1 MMQSLIYIESS
12 SEGIDSLTKQVAAGV
27 KKIHP
32 ELRGPLKGIS
42 IGNCLEGKEELAKG
56 IFDELIRIDVPAELE
71 FNTETISKIL
81 TSLVQGDAPALLFL

>member
-1 MMQSLIYIESS
+1 MMQSLIYIEPS

-42 IGNCLEGKEELAKG
+42 IGNSLEGERGTGKG
-56 IFDELIRIDVPAELE
+56 HF
-71 FNTETISKIL
+71 
-81 TSLVQGDAPALLFL
+81 